1 MKLSESFFYTLRE
14 DKNDEESV
22 SGNLLVRSGMI
33 KKNSNGIYMIMPLGY
48 KVIENIK
55 KIIKEEMDKT
65 GANELLMPSLIPED
79 VYIESGRRNVFGDDM
94 FSLKDRYNR
103 RYALGPTHEELFVD
117 AAKSKIKS
125 YKDMPFNIYQIATKY
140 RDEPRPRLG
149 LIRVREFIM
158 KDAYSF
164 DTDLDNLDKSYKKMY
179 DAYNKIFSRVGL
191 DYRIV
196 RADTGAMGG
205 LLSEEFQAITNIGED
220 TLVMCSNCDFASNIE
235 ICECITQDTCNELKK
250 EKQIV
255 ETPNIKTIEEVS
267 NYLNID
273 KSKCV
278 KTLIYKFNNDFI
290 ACMIRGD
297 REINELKLQ
306 KYLMTNEVLLAQ
318 DDEINKFSVKGYV
331 GPENLNIKIIVDKEV
346 SLMKNFVVGANKENY
361 QYINFNLDDIKEYE
375 VVDIRNISVD
385 DLCPKCHNKLI
396 FKKGIEV
403 GNTFKLGTKYS
414 EKLNLVYLDKENKR
428 QNVYMGCYGIG
439 VGRIMASVVEQNND
453 ENGIIWPYSIAP
465 YKVCIVVVNPK
476 DELQIESA
484 DKIYQILKNNNIDTL
499 IDDRNERI
507 GIKFNDMDLIGI
519 PYRVV
524 VGKNINDNKIE
535 IKRRDNANTEIINV
549 DEIINKIMG

>member
-255 ETPNIKTIEEVS
+255 ETPDIKTIEEVS

-361 QYINFNLDDIKEYE
+361 HYINFNLDDIKEYE